1 MVIYQNNLIFLTN
14 TLHMIFGLL
23 RKNYG
28 TMEKTIV
35 LLYRKPLYETENF
48 QSLLY
53 YVEKNYNTI
62 VTYS

>member
-1 MVIYQNNLIFLTN
+1 MN
-14 TLHMIFGLL
+14 FGLL